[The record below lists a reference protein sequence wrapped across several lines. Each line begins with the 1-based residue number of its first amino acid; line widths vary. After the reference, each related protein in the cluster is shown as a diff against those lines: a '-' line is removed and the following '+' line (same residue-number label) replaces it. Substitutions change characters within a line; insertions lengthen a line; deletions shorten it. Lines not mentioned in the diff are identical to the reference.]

1 MLTIIALVNLALNM
15 VFYIVVAQFVM
26 SWLVAFNVVNLHQ
39 RVVYQIWYAL
49 NRVTEPLYRP
59 IRRYLPDMGGID
71 ISPLV
76 VIFGIYA
83 LQTVIAINFMP
94 MAYGG

>member
-26 SWLVAFNVVNLHQ
+26 SWLVAFNVVKLHQ

-71 ISPLV
+71 ISPMI

-83 LQTVIAINFMP
+83 IQTVIAINFMP